1 MQKVTLLGDLSQF
14 GETWHMSCK
23 TVNDVFRLIN
33 CQTPTFKQYLISL
46 EEKGLDLE
54 IVRGKHILERE
65 EELFLSLGNEDI
77 IISVVPSGG
86 KSKWVKIIIGVTLM
100 VLSGGMTGPEW
111 LSNAIFSVGLN
122 MTIAGVAE
130 ILAPGPEVDALESN
144 EEAIGDKLFNGPVNV
159 SKQGIPVPLLYG
171 ELVVGGAAIAAEFSQ
186 TEPQTLT
193 AIAAEE
199 VQYVSFDET
208 IPMESGILTG
218 SAYAAQY
225 EDDPGIGG
233 GGGGGVG
240 APIIGIYG
248 YPSDLKL
255 KENVVVVDSAL
266 EKVSKLNGVTFDW
279 KDSGKPS
286 AGVIAQNVEEVMP
299 ELVSDTA
306 THKVVDYNGL
316 SSLFIEAI
324 KELKD
329 QNELLKAEIEEL
341 KINS

>member
-100 VLSGGMTGPEW
+100 VLTGGVADPNW
-111 LSNAIFSVGLN
+111 LTNAIFSVGLN

-144 EEAIGDKLFNGPVNV
+144 EEAIGDKLFNGPVNI

-186 TEPQTLT
+186 TEPTDLTTL
-193 AIAAEE
+193 AAGEE
-199 VQYVSFDET
+199 EYISFDQI
-208 IPMESGILTG
+208 IPLAGGIITGAEYTG
-218 SAYAAQY
+218 SDAT
-225 EDDPGIGG
+225 GIGQEDQVTEG
-233 GGGGGVG
+233 YYWSTDVFFFG
-240 APIIGIYG
+240 G

-255 KENVVVVDSAL
+255 KENIVVVDSAL

-306 THKVVDYNGL
+306 THKVVDYNG
-316 SSLFIEAI
+316 
-324 KELKD
+324 
-329 QNELLKAEIEEL
+329 
-341 KINS
+341 